1 MQRGAKSWLTTAVLL
16 TSVGVWAQPSHR
28 FRDPNLLARLSYD
41 HSGITQGEELRQ
53 ICVAVSRD
61 GAYRVVRSVNG
72 GETQRLQG
80 KLEEQQLRQ
89 LKKLISDSD
98 FRGLFGS
105 HGGLIRQEA
114 ESFGAEILRADG
126 TQRVQWLNGDGESPF
141 PGSVANVVNWLK
153 DLEATDG
160 KPFVIPEYS
169 EVCPSVGLRLLET
182 SGARTLPR
190 GMGER

>member
-1 MQRGAKSWLTTAVLL
+1 MQRGAKSWLRAAVLL
-16 TSVGVWAQPSHR
+16 TSVGVWAQPSSQP
-28 FRDPNLLARLSYD
+28 FRDSNLFARLSYD
-41 HSGITQGEELRQ
+41 HSGFTQEEELRQ

-61 GAYRVVRSVNG
+61 GVYRLVRSLNG
-72 GETQRLQG
+72 QTQRLQG

-89 LKKLISDSD
+89 LRKLISDSD

-114 ESFGAEILRADG
+114 ESFGAEILRAEG

-160 KPFVIPEYS
+160 KPFVGPEYPD
-169 EVCPSVGLRLLET
+169 VCPSVGLRLLET
-182 SGARTLPR
+182 SRAATLPS
-190 GMGER
+190 GMGG